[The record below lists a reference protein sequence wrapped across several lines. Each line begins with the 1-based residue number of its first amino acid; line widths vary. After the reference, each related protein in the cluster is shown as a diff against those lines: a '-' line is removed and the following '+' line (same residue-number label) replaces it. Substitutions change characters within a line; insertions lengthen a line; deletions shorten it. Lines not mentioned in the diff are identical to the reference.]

1 MGSVN
6 MKDAA
11 LPHDWPQAF
20 EYAVEMRISPTVC
33 QFPTVGRRK
42 SFKAEE
48 RERERALLRAA

>member
-1 MGSVN
+1 